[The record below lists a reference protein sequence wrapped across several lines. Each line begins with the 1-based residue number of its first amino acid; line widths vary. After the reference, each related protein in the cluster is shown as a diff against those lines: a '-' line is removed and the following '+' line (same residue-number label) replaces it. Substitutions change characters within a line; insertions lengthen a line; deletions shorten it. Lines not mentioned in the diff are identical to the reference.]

1 LPGELVAERTQS
13 YKSHRRYIPVY
24 HFFALPVVVLNVVV
38 EILRLNKYRTLYHV
52 WLVLFAIA
60 LAVFIVVARY
70 MAARV
75 QDRVIR
81 LEERM
86 RLGRLLPE
94 ELRGRIEELRP
105 SQLVALRFASD
116 EELPDLARRC
126 FDGELT
132 RAEQIKK
139 EIRTWRPDYLRM

>member
-1 LPGELVAERTQS
+1 MAEGPQS
-13 YKSHRRYIPVY
+13 YKSHRRYIPIY
-24 HFFALPVVVLNVVV
+24 HFFVLPVIGINAIV
-38 EILRLNKYRTLYHV
+38 EIVRLVRSPTLYQA
-52 WLVLFAIA
+52 WLVVFAVA
-60 LAVFIVVARY
+60 LAIFANFPRF

-86 RLGRLLPE
+86 RLARLLPE

-116 EELPDLARRC
+116 EELPGLSQRV
-126 FDGELT
+126 FEGELT
-132 RAEQIKK
+132 KADQIKR
-139 EIRTWRPDYLRM
+139 EIKTWRPDYLRM

>member
-1 LPGELVAERTQS
+1 MAERPQS
-13 YKSHRRYIPVY
+13 YQTHRRYIPAY
-24 HFFALPVVVLNVVV
+24 HFFALPVVLLNVVV
-38 EILRLNKYRTLYHV
+38 EIVRLVRSPTLYQG
-52 WLVLFAIA
+52 WLVVFALA
-60 LAVFIVVARY
+60 LAVFVNFARY

-94 ELRGRIEELRP
+94 ELQSKIDEIRP
-105 SQLVALRFASD
+105 SHLVALRFASD

-126 FDGELT
+126 LDGELT
-132 RAEQIKK
+132 KGEQVKK

>member
-1 LPGELVAERTQS
+1 MAERTQS
-13 YKSHRRYIPVY
+13 YKSHRRYVPAY
-24 HFFALPVVVLNVVV
+24 HFFALPIIAINVIV
-38 EILRLNKYRTLYHV
+38 EGVRLVRSPTLYHV
-52 WLVLFAIA
+52 WLVLFALA
-60 LAVFIVVARY
+60 LAVFATFARF

-94 ELRGRIEELRP
+94 ELHGRIEELRP
-105 SQLVALRFASD
+105 QQLVALRFASD
-116 EELPDLARRC
+116 EELPGLTRRI
-126 FDGELT
+126 FEGELT
-132 RAEQIKK
+132 KAEQIKK

>member
-1 LPGELVAERTQS
+1 MAERAQS
-13 YKSHRRYIPVY
+13 YKSHRRYVPAY
-24 HFFALPVVVLNVVV
+24 HFFALPVVILNVVV

-52 WLVLFAIA
+52 WLVLFALA
-60 LAVFIVVARY
+60 LAVFIVFARS

-94 ELRGRIEELRP
+94 ELRGRIDELRP

-126 FDGELT
+126 LAGELT
-132 RAEQIKK
+132 RGEQIKK
-139 EIRTWRPDYLRM
+139 EIRSWRADYLRM

>member
-1 LPGELVAERTQS
+1 MAERTQS
-13 YKSHRRYIPVY
+13 YKSHRRYVPAY
-24 HFFALPVVVLNVVV
+24 HFFALPIIGINVIV
-38 EILRLNKYRTLYHV
+38 EAVRLVRSPTLYHA
-52 WLVLFAIA
+52 WLVLFALA
-60 LAVFIVVARY
+60 LAVFANFARF

-94 ELRGRIEELRP
+94 ELRGRIDELTP

-126 FDGELT
+126 FVGELT
-132 RAEQIKK
+132 KAEQIKK
-139 EIRTWRPDYLRM
+139 EITTWRPDYLRM

>member
-1 LPGELVAERTQS
+1 MAERSQS
-13 YKSHRRYIPVY
+13 YKTHRRYIPIY
-24 HFFALPVVVLNVVV
+24 HFFVLPVVVLNAVV
-38 EILRLNKYRTLYHV
+38 EIVRLVRSPTLYQA
-52 WLVLFAIA
+52 WLVLFALA
-60 LAVFIVVARY
+60 LAVFVNFPRY

-94 ELRGRIEELRP
+94 DLRGRIDEIRP
-105 SQLVALRFASD
+105 SHLVALRFASD
-116 EELPDLARRC
+116 EELPNLARRC
-126 FDGELT
+126 LEGELT
-132 RAEQIKK
+132 RGEQIKK

>member
-1 LPGELVAERTQS
+1 MAERSQS
-13 YKSHRRYIPVY
+13 YKTHRRYIPIY
-24 HFFALPVVVLNVVV
+24 HFFVLPVVVLNAVV
-38 EILRLNKYRTLYHV
+38 EIVRLVRSPTLYQA
-52 WLVLFAIA
+52 WLVLFALA
-60 LAVFIVVARY
+60 LAVFVNFPRY

-94 ELRGRIEELRP
+94 NLRGRIDEIRP
-105 SQLVALRFASD
+105 SHLVALRFASD

-126 FDGELT
+126 LEGELT
-132 RAEQIKK
+132 RGEQIKK

>member
-1 LPGELVAERTQS
+1 MAERTQS
-13 YKSHRRYIPVY
+13 YESHRRYVPAY
-24 HFFALPVVVLNVVV
+24 HFFALPIILINVIV
-38 EILRLNKYRTLYHV
+38 ETVRLVRSPTLYHA
-52 WLVLFAIA
+52 WLVLFALA
-60 LAVFIVVARY
+60 LAVFANFARF

-94 ELRGRIEELRP
+94 ELRGRIEELSP
-105 SQLVALRFASD
+105 AQLVGLRFASD
-116 EELPDLARRC
+116 EEVPELTRRI

-132 RAEQIKK
+132 KADQIKK
-139 EIRTWRPDYLRM
+139 EIRTWRPDNLRM

>member
-1 LPGELVAERTQS
+1 MAERAQS
-13 YKSHRRYIPVY
+13 YESHRRYIPAY
-24 HFFALPVVVLNVVV
+24 HFFALPVVILNVIV

-52 WLVLFAIA
+52 WLVLFALA
-60 LAVFIVVARY
+60 LAVFIVFARS

-94 ELRGRIEELRP
+94 ELRGRIDEIRP
-105 SQLVALRFASD
+105 SHLVAMRFASD
-116 EELPDLARRC
+116 EELPELAQRC
-126 FDGELT
+126 LKGEFT
-132 RAEQIKK
+132 KAEQIKK
-139 EIRTWRPDYLRM
+139 EIRTWRPDHLRM